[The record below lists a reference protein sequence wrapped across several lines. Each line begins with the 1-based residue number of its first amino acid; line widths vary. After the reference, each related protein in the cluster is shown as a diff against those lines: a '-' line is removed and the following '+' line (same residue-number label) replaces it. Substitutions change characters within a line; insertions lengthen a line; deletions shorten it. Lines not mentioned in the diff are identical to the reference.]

1 MSHST
6 DRRASRATFLRLA
19 AATTGTA
26 LVLGHPTG
34 TPVLAADT
42 IPGIC
47 TDSLERILDTALLAE
62 RLATTFYYAGL
73 TAPAVLR
80 DRRLAGTPNVQS
92 THYAKPGNVKY
103 LRATLDAES
112 KHAALL
118 AKGGAKAS
126 VEHFHF
132 PAGAFHE
139 LGMAQQPGTFLGVLE
154 SLETAF
160 TDAYAVA
167 VGQLLQLGHPDLA
180 MLAAQIMGLE
190 AEHRVLGRVI
200 GGALPANDITL
211 ERVPFAC
218 GSDVAAALVPY
229 ISGRGFPNGSTT
241 PIAMPSP
248 AQVSRA
254 VGRYRTRIVTHFL

>member
-1 MSHST
+1 MGHPT

-19 AATTGTA
+19 AASTGTA
-26 LVLGHPTG
+26 LVLGHATG
-34 TPVLAADT
+34 TPALAADT

-47 TDSLERILDTALLAE
+47 TDSLQQILDTALLAE

-80 DRRLAGTPNVQS
+80 DRRLAGTPS
-92 THYAKPGNVKY
+92 TESARYGKPGNVKY

-112 KHAALL
+112 KHAELL
-118 AKGGAKAS
+118 ASGGAKAS
-126 VEHFHF
+126 IKRFHF
-132 PAGAFHE
+132 PATAFHE
-139 LGMAQQPGTFLGVLE
+139 LGSARQPSTFLGVLE

-180 MLAAQIMGLE
+180 QLAAQIMGVE

-229 ISGRGFPNGSTT
+229 IFGKGFPSGATT
-241 PIAMPSP
+241 PIAMPSS
-248 AQVSRA
+248 AQVARA
-254 VGRYRTRIVTHFL
+254 VGRYRTRIVTRFL